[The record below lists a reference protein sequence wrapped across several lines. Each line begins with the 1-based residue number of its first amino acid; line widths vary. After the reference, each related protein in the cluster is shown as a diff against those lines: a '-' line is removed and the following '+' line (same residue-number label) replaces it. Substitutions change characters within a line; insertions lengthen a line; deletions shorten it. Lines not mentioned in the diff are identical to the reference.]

1 MSVVIVDAVERVNSH
16 GNTFVALIVQSDLE
30 IVQSSNGNFYA
41 NARKAS
47 LPSTLDLQ
55 TAKTMLIGK
64 ELPGSIEKVECP
76 VYEYMNSDGELLN
89 AHHRY
94 SYVPESNLTE
104 QHQEQYV
111 ELEELETETV

>member
-1 MSVVIVDAVERVNSH
+1 MSVVIVDAVERVNSD

-47 LPSTLDLQ
+47 IPSTLEFD
-55 TAKTMLIGK
+55 TAKMQVGK
-64 ELPGSIEKVECP
+64 ELPGAIEKVECP
-76 VYEYMNSDGELLN
+76 VYEYVNSDGELVN
-89 AHHRY
+89 SHHRY

-104 QHQEQYV
+104 QHQEEV
-111 ELEELETETV
+111 VKLEELEAETV